1 MNGVKRF
8 GRKQNEVRNVR
19 DYIQTTEAKAS
30 IKALER
36 YANLCCAGESDSA
49 HHAYLEQLAREA
61 GITTWRQDSQG
72 GTQSPFTDE
81 FTAVLANNDKRIQQA
96 TAIVND
102 LNKDQK
108 SPTSWAPPETTPATV
123 ACWTSRHRWLQ
134 ACLCFFA
141 TAAGDHY
148 RYDGRRLRISL
159 QSLIYVAAA
168 MADCADGKTGRG
180 CTASNQTIAT
190 RASRHAGKRISPD
203 TVTRAVATL
212 VKAGFVHEA
221 VRGRYMTKAERLA
234 ARLHHGGRQIRC
246 ASTRHL
252 TMNKRNAQYRVIP
265 DLPRR
270 GKYLIHLLKKVDG
283 YSHARTRARGH
294 KRPDHRQK
302 KKNRSC
308 YRAAI
313 PPWAWKLT
321 DQLVR
326 VEPDDHGRRG
336 PMAAWLPV
344 NTHHP
349 SGMPTRQHRGAI
361 ARVIARYATPG
372 TTAAHIVQHMDRYR
386 AQRRW
391 DSTIPNK
398 PAAYLTKVL
407 KNALSR

>member
-1 MNGVKRF
+1 M
-8 GRKQNEVRNVR
+8 RNVR

-61 GITTWRQDSQG
+61 GITQWRQDSHG
-72 GTQSPFTDE
+72 GTRSPFTDD
-81 FTAVLANNDKRIQQA
+81 FIAVLANNDKRIQQA

-123 ACWTSRHRWLQ
+123 ACWTSRQKWLT
-134 ACLCFFA
+134 ACICFFA

-148 RYDGRRLRISL
+148 RYDGRRLRISRRCL
-159 QSLIYVAAA
+159 VCVAKALA
-168 MADCADGKTGRG
+168 ECADSSTGRG
-180 CTASNQTIAT
+180 CTASNWTIAR
-190 RASRHAGKRISPD
+190 RASAYAGKKISPD
-203 TVTRAVATL
+203 SVTRAVATL

-221 VRGRYMTKAERLA
+221 VRGRYMTAAERLA

-252 TMNKRNAQYRVIP
+252 TMNRTIAQYTEIP

-283 YSHARTRARGH
+283 YSHARTRARGRT
-294 KRPDHRQK
+294 RPDQRQK

-308 YRAAI
+308 PRPAI

-326 VEPDDHGRRG
+326 VEPDGHGRRG
-336 PMAAWLPV
+336 PMASWLPI
-344 NTHHP
+344 NYNHP
-349 SGMPTRQHRGAI
+349 SGEPTRQHRGSI